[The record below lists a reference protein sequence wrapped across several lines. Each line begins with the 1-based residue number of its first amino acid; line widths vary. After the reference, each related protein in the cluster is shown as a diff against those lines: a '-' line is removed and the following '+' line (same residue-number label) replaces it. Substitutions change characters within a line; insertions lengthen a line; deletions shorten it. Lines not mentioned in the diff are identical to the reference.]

1 MPIDVFAK
9 QARRYV
15 ISGLFMTT
23 LHVVIAACFIRFFL
37 VIPPLANGLAFVLV
51 TLCSYLVNTIWIF
64 SSQPNK
70 TTFIR
75 FFMISLIGLFV
86 AVMISAICEH
96 FNLHYLYGIGLIA
109 CIVPPLTFLLN
120 FFWTY

>member
-1 MPIDVFAK
+1 MPIVIFAK

-15 ISGLFMTT
+15 ISGLFMTA
-23 LHVVIAACFIRFFL
+23 LHVVIAACFIRLFF
-37 VIPPLANGLAFVLV
+37 VIPPLANGLAFVVV
-51 TLCSYLVNTIWIF
+51 TLCSYYVNTMWSF

-70 TTFIR
+70 KTLIR

-86 AVMISAICEH
+86 AVIISVICEH

-109 CIVPPLTFLLN
+109 CLVPPLTFLLN